1 VIRVRQLPPAEAESR
16 EVEIATRLHD
26 WVEQS
31 ITGRD
36 RYPLDVVIA
45 RDTAA
50 CMTSERGVV
59 LVAED
64 AGRCVGIAIA
74 DLASRPEE
82 SAWLSWVSV
91 DPARRREGIGAM
103 LIAVF
108 TALPGVRRAAGV
120 LNPEDPVAAAFWTS
134 RGWRERDAGTQRLY
148 YEAPA
153 DVTGPAP
160 TRPS

>member
-1 VIRVRQLPPAEAESR
+1 MVHVRQLPPAEAGSR
-16 EVEIATRLHD
+16 EAEIVTLLHD

-36 RYPLDVVIA
+36 RYPLDAVIA

-50 CMTSERGVV
+50 CIASEHGVV

-64 AGRCVGIAIA
+64 ADRCLGIAIA

-82 SAWLSWVSV
+82 NAWLSWVGV
-91 DPARRREGIGAM
+91 DPAHRREGIGAM
-103 LIAVF
+103 LVAVF

-120 LNPEDPVAAAFWTS
+120 LNPEDPVATAFWTS
-134 RGWRERDAGTQRLY
+134 LGWCERDAGVQRLS

-153 DVTGPAP
+153 RA
-160 TRPS
+160 S